1 MEEDGRRHSRASV
14 NLHVEVEAA
23 RNRWSGRTI
32 DLSPYGV
39 KVAARGSLAMLPPGA
54 PAQVQLTLG
63 DREAPLSLPAKV
75 VGADADG
82 VNLNFESPDKRQLQ
96 RLKSFVDAVL
106 QQDRDASHPENA
118 QWIPLRTDPPAH
130 AITQA

>member
-14 NLHVEVEAA
+14 NLHVEGEAA

-39 KVAARGSLAMLPPGA
+39 KVAARGSLAMRPPGA

-63 DREAPLSLPAKV
+63 DREAPLSLSAKV

-96 RLKSFVDAVL
+96 RLKSFVNAVT
-106 QQDRDASHPENA
+106 DR
-118 QWIPLRTDPPAH
+118 PAH
-130 AITQA
+130 ATTQA